1 MGIVDLLDV
10 VAATPS
16 VNAALEVTNIEVCPE
31 RRLGRA
37 SPKID
42 ELGTLQFYYAQ
53 VGGKPKEGVLFLC
66 EWLA

>member
-1 MGIVDLLDV
+1 
-10 VAATPS
+10 
-16 VNAALEVTNIEVCPE
+16 VTNIEVCPE

>member
-10 VAATPS
+10 VAAITS
-16 VNAALEVTNIEVCPE
+16 VYAALEVTNTKVCPE

-42 ELGTLQFYYAQ
+42 ELGTLQFYCAQ
-53 VGGKPKEGVLFLC
+53 AGGKPKESVLFLC